1 MAVEDEIAAVGD
13 DGLAVAHAPFDADA
27 GNAVVGKGF
36 LHHALGL
43 LPGELHHLDRQ
54 RKAAEAVDDLALVAD
69 GDHALRGVGDDL
81 FPEQAGA
88 AALDHV
94 EVAVDFVGAVDGQVD
109 LADLDAV
116 RQIVPAAA
124 AAFNHVDILVNAA
137 GDTDRGTI
145 FDTTPALS
153 ERIMV
158 VNLRAPFFLTQDV
171 VRRMLA
177 DGAPRGPRSIINVSS
192 ANALFA
198 SVERAEY
205 CLSKTGV
212 SMATKLYALR
222 LADTDIRV
230 YEIRPGVIE
239 TDMTKVVKARYD
251 QRIADGLTPIR
262 RFGTADEVG
271 LAVATL
277 AEGRFPFSTGDAFHI
292 DGGLHIPHF

>member
-1 MAVEDEIAAVGD
+1 MPSTASPRPAALVTGARRGIGRGTCLALARQGYDLVLNDITHDADMDQTLAALEQEGARTHVVIADIAD
-13 DGLAVAHAPFDADA
+13 PRARAGLAS
-27 GNAVVGKGF
+27 
-36 LHHALGL
+36 
-43 LPGELHHLDRQ
+43 Q
-54 RKAAEAVDDLALVAD
+54 
-69 GDHALRGVGDDL
+69 
-81 FPEQAGA
+81 
-88 AALDHV
+88 ALDTFGSLSCLV
-94 EVAVDFVGAVDGQVD
+94 NNAGISVK
-109 LADLDAV
+109 V
-116 RQIVPAAA
+116 RG
-124 AAFNHVDILVNAA
+124 DILDVEESS
-137 GDTDRGTI
+137 
-145 FDTTPALS
+145 FDTLIA
-153 ERIMV
+153 
-158 VNLRAPFFLTQDV
+158 VNLKAMFFLTQDV